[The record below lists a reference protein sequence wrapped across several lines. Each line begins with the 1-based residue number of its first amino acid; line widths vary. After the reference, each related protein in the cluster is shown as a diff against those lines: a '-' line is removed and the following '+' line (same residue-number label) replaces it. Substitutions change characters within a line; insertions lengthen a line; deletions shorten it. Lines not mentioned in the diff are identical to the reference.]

1 MSDTIENQ
9 IVSLQFDNKHFEK
22 NTKTSIKTLEKLREK
37 LNFKGATKGLQ
48 NIDDA
53 SKHVKFETLANSIDT
68 VKNKFSAL
76 EIMGVTALANL
87 TNSAVNYG
95 KRIVSA
101 LTIDP
106 VNTGF
111 SEYETKMGS
120 IQTILA
126 NTSSKGKKLEDVT
139 KVLNELNTYADKTIY
154 NFAQMT
160 RNIGT
165 FTAAGVDLEVAA
177 AAIQGIAN
185 IAAVSGSTSQQASV
199 AMYQLSQAIAAG
211 TVRLMDWNSV
221 VNAGMGGEKFQNALI
236 ATAREMRRTTNSYA
250 YDVDQLLL
258 KNGSFRESLSE
269 GWLTAD
275 VLNQTLKKF
284 TVEGAKEYGQKMID
298 IGDWTQESADAL
310 VAMAQEMEDA
320 AIKVKTFTQLWDTLK
335 EAAQSGWAQTWEI
348 IVGDFGQAKTF
359 LTYLSDTISGIL
371 GRSAD
376 KRNTFLG
383 IALNPVSTF
392 NNLIQNAGL
401 NLNYFQDKIKETAK
415 KNEIAIDSLIKEHGS
430 LSTVI
435 SEGLLPTNIFIEA
448 LESLTE
454 EELRTAGY
462 TKGQIDAIQELG
474 VEAKKTGSS
483 INDVINAMSQR
494 SGWSLM
500 FDSIQKVVA
509 YIGEGLTHVKKAW
522 SDTFSPIQSSVLY
535 GFVKRLNDF
544 ASSLSI
550 TEETAN
556 KLYRTAKGVAALFDI
571 IFSTVKGGWRLL
583 TRFVS
588 EILGV
593 ANIDVLEL
601 TARLGDLV
609 VKFRDWLKSVVS
621 IESIFS
627 RFIPILRQ
635 AGQIVRNFL
644 DTLRNSDNIP
654 RDIILGL
661 INGFKDGMPL
671 IINSIIEVGKTIIE
685 TLRNVLGIH
694 SPSTEA
700 FEIMKWFV
708 LGLVKGIKMFGKL
721 VWEHLK
727 KFGTGIKDVFIGIGD
742 FAGLILDKIK
752 PTMSS
757 LYNLLNT
764 SINKITSLVSELDL
778 TTLLSAGLTGG
789 SLALLYKFASGLLAF
804 GKAAEN
810 ISKPVRDLKNIFSS
824 ISIGIKKLTKAF
836 SAQIKMKAVKD
847 LAITIAILAGAVT
860 ALALIPDQ
868 SKLESAIGTIIILVG
883 AVAGL
888 SMLAAELTKF
898 ESIYGKNSTLKSSG
912 AIFLI
917 GATLLKMAGA
927 LAKIASIDST
937 KIEDAVLVLLLMTG
951 TITLLAI
958 AMATITQVAP
968 LDKEIYKV
976 GLMLIGV
983 SASLLIFTKVL
994 TAAAKASQS
1003 ANLDGAIAL
1012 VVLMSVLLGGMVA
1025 VSQLYS
1031 FYSKGM
1037 GKMLIGFTFDLLL
1050 LLGVVQIAASMQTR
1064 ALLKGIIVIAEL
1076 EALMMGLIAISDS
1089 YNKEATSLGKSMLG
1103 IATTILAMGLT
1114 IQLVGR
1120 LDNNVLS
1127 KGLLAILAF
1136 SGIVIGL
1143 IAATRLA
1150 GDKELKHMTFT
1161 LIGMGVCISLMSASV
1176 LGLSL
1181 LSIPSIIKGTA
1192 AVAALSAMLALM
1204 VHSTKDSR
1212 NTSKAIY
1219 ALAVSIGVLTASIV
1233 GLSYLPAKDLYK
1245 AVGALSIVLASFSL
1259 VLNATSKLKGDK
1271 IVGQLIS
1278 LAAIT
1283 AILGGLMVLFDKM
1296 EVEPSITTCVLLSS
1310 FLLTMASAML
1320 ILSHMKNDVSK
1331 NTMITLGILATI
1343 VGTLYAVVKGVSS
1356 LTNVEPGIEA
1366 MIGVSILLNSMASAM
1381 LILSHMKNDVT
1392 KTTIQRLGEMAVIV
1406 SLLYSVVKGATYL
1419 SNVEPGIEA
1428 MIGVSILLNSMAS
1441 AMLIL
1446 SQMKKT
1452 VSKGVMGQLAIMA
1465 GIVGLLYAV
1474 TRVISLIP
1482 AEGPSLGA
1490 LYGLSKVMIA
1500 LANTLVILSN
1510 IKDKIS
1516 YRLVAQL
1523 GLLAFIVS
1531 GFFALTK
1538 AASSFSTSLSRV
1550 SITNFIGI
1558 GVLINA
1564 AASALLILSKIKGS
1578 IGIDSLIALGTLS
1591 LVMSG
1596 LIGLISLIPNASEL
1610 GMDIISAVSLGIL
1623 INSLSAAALILSN
1636 FPDGAKLTGAL
1647 KGIGII
1653 SLIIVALSGLV
1664 GLLGWIGDGIFGDN
1678 LENTLNAGVLVF
1690 KKIGE
1695 AIGGLIAG
1703 GFKPMVDII
1712 VDALMRLIGCVEKFI
1727 GALNTVDPNA
1737 MKGFK
1742 IIADAILVLTAA
1754 DVMNGLDL
1762 FGTEKFKKFGEKLVA
1777 LAEPIVQFS
1786 NTIGNNTSE
1795 DALKAAK
1802 QAADTLLVLSLV
1814 MPRSGGWVDEILGSN
1829 DLDKFGEQV
1838 SKFGQAMVDF
1848 STVVD
1853 GKIKKTAFEDAK
1865 AAGEIMIALQKTV
1878 PETGGVIDVICGFSD
1893 LATFGRNVKSFG
1905 KSMVGFSETVDGKIS
1920 QSAVDD
1926 AKAAGETMLALQN
1939 SVPATGGL
1947 DDVFNGF
1954 QGLDKFGGNVKK
1966 YGEGIV
1972 SFVESISTTTID
1984 LKKVQAAADAGG
1996 IMVTMLK
2003 EFPMRNNYTLGGLQ
2017 TSMNTVA
2024 DILADFNLRLKYIDV
2039 SKTNKVAKSIK
2050 TMVSSVFMLEN
2061 ITPDATKFTLVKDI
2075 ISAAVET
2082 LLTSTDKINKA
2093 INEGMVIEPV
2103 IRPVL
2108 DLTNIR
2114 EGASMIPAVLNT
2126 QPLVDALPNIG
2137 FINRNMNQI
2146 SQNGNSDVVEAIDKL
2161 RESLGDIGNDTY
2173 NINGITY
2180 NDDSAIADAIRTII
2194 RAINIERRA

>member
-1381 LILSHMKNDVT
+1381 LILS
-1392 KTTIQRLGEMAVIV
+1392 
-1406 SLLYSVVKGATYL
+1406 
-1419 SNVEPGIEA
+1419 
-1428 MIGVSILLNSMAS
+1428 
-1441 AMLIL
+1441 
-1446 SQMKKT
+1446 QMKKT